1 MAVDSSTAALSDYSV
16 ARVFSPHLVLSPVFA
31 QTRFFC
37 LCVLYDHLLFLW
49 TWWICLKIF
58 IQWRTVA
65 LVPLSPIRFDYCP
78 LFSRFTLS
86 KHSQTRCWTPDCW
99 LLSQEEN
106 VSLDFNQLPLFGS
119 LFILIPGKTVS
130 KNNKCFTGSSKLK
143 IAWVITPGSP
153 LQCMSICDIVKNSKR
168 SWWSSL

>member
-1 MAVDSSTAALSDYSV
+1 MALCLYIELMAVDSSTAALSDYSV

-86 KHSQTRCWTPDCW
+86 KHSQTRDAGLQIVDFLVKRRMFPLISTSYLCLAHC
-99 LLSQEEN
+99 LSSYQEK
-106 VSLDFNQLPLFGS
+106 Q
-119 LFILIPGKTVS
+119 
-130 KNNKCFTGSSKLK
+130 
-143 IAWVITPGSP
+143 
-153 LQCMSICDIVKNSKR
+153 
-168 SWWSSL
+168 